1 MSPTTKPPASAGDR
15 RDEKHDDARDED
27 RAQDLTIHVFT
38 ISAGMVGVCL
48 TGIGLLRLIANQR
61 QIETLG
67 DNLLAIDAVVFM
79 STCFLAFWAFK
90 SRDPRVR
97 RRLRFVVE
105 STFMVALLIM
115 VVVCSL
121 IAYTLV

>member
-1 MSPTTKPPASAGDR
+1 MRREARNDASGNSR
-15 RDEKHDDARDED
+15 RDASHED
-27 RAQDLTIHVFT
+27 GRGREREDDLTMHVFT

-105 STFMVALLIM
+105 GSFMVALLIM